1 MFNKQ
6 MFTQFLLDKSQSGQQ
21 YWCNVISIEIGIFHT
36 IYIFKKM
43 LWVELRTDPNVYHV
57 SVSLYRLTGLNF
69 QLHLKTKSNINT
81 SSKQTKQNIN
91 VTIKA
96 CWITASDFKSALKG
110 AAEKTVYSAVQSTE
124 LLHTASVCSLKA
136 GSWSISILMW
146 VRCCS
151 SNSWLISNFPVTSA
165 KSKVCCKKS
174 QAPVSFKYFLFA
186 NRWQQTKCS
195 LHVRSF
201 KTTDPNEGFQL
212 KVFHHFFP
220 SYDSFHPLNKPPAG
234 G

>member
-1 MFNKQ
+1 
-6 MFTQFLLDKSQSGQQ
+6 
-21 YWCNVISIEIGIFHT
+21 
-36 IYIFKKM
+36 M

-165 KSKVCCKKS
+165 KSKVWGCNALLDCILYPLLTPRSPLCVFAQLWLTFWQWRELGIQFVCC
-174 QAPVSFKYFLFA
+174 SFLCYTTPNSLIWRNIFL
-186 NRWQQTKCS
+186 S
-195 LHVRSF
+195 
-201 KTTDPNEGFQL
+201 
-212 KVFHHFFP
+212 
-220 SYDSFHPLNKPPAG
+220 
-234 G
+234 